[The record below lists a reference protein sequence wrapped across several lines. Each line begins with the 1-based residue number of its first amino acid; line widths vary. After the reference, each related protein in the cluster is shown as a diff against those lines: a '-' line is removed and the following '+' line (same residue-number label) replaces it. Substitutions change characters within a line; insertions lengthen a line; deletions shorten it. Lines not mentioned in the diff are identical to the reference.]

1 MSMQEAS
8 RLASSLYSSGNNLS
22 RSASSVGERQ
32 SQALTIPLLPKR
44 AETFSGFDQSITPNE
59 PGMEVGSS
67 GRPQNVKE
75 IDLLGNNNGEEQ
87 FELLSGRTCT
97 HPNAIKQNQIPSDQ
111 PTAMQAAFGDM
122 SLSTQG
128 SSNPSLL
135 PPPLLS
141 LDPNQQ
147 QAAFQMTHYLN
158 SLMCMVSEH
167 FTSLERYYY
176 Y

>member
-1 MSMQEAS
+1 MSLQEAS

-44 AETFSGFDQSITPNE
+44 AETFSGFDQTPNPPE
-59 PGMEVGSS
+59 MEVGSS
-67 GRPQNVKE
+67 GHPQNVKE

-87 FELLSGRTCT
+87 FELLSGRTT
-97 HPNAIKQNQIPSDQ
+97 HPNATKQNQIPSDQ
-111 PTAMQAAFGDM
+111 PTTMQASFGDM

-135 PPPLLS
+135 PPPLLT
-141 LDPNQQ
+141 LDPTQQ